1 MTVKEQLLKLK
12 ENWLLILVVL
22 VVLYVWAGTGDLGS
36 VVPSLSSYAPSMAV
50 KSSYEPAPS
59 YARSAVYNRGFAP
72 EVKDRLISKT
82 ARLSSEVE
90 KGLFTSAES
99 QLKSIIKSSE
109 SYMLNEDVDTYNSG
123 ERGEYTS
130 GSYEIKVP
138 SAKYDAVVQQLKGIG
153 KLLSFSE
160 VAEDVT
166 GTYTNIKVELD
177 TEKKR
182 LLRYEQMYAEAKKME
197 DKIDLNDRM
206 FDQERTIANLVDS
219 MDRLGKQVTYSTVH
233 VSLAEKK
240 SAYADIAFVEVS
252 MLVEALVGSLSAFL
266 VLAVAAI
273 PWVLGIGLIVWLYR
287 KLFGLKNKA
296 KKA

>member
-12 ENWLLILVVL
+12 ENWLLVLVVL
-22 VVLYVWAGTGDLGS
+22 VVLYLMSGSGDFDGA
-36 VVPSLSSYAPSMAV
+36 VPSLSSYAPSMAV
-50 KSSYEPAPS
+50 RSSYEAAPS
-59 YARSAVYNRGFAP
+59 YARSSLYDRGFAP

-90 KGLFTSAES
+90 KGSFSSAES

-109 SYMLNEDVDTYNSG
+109 SYLLNEDVDTYNSG

-130 GSYEIKVP
+130 ASYEIKVQ

-153 KLLSFSE
+153 KVLSFNE
-160 VAEDVT
+160 NAEDIT
-166 GTYTNIKVELD
+166 GTYINIKVELD
-177 TEKKR
+177 TERKR

-206 FDQERTIANLVDS
+206 FNQERTIANLLDS
-219 MDRLGKQVTYSTVH
+219 MDRLGKQVTYSTIR

-240 SAYADIAFVEVS
+240 SAYADIAFVELS
-252 MLVEALVGSLSAFL
+252 MLAEALIGSLNTFL
-266 VLAVAAI
+266 VLAVAAL
-273 PWVLGIGLIVWLYR
+273 PWVLGIGLVVWLYR
-287 KLFGLKNKA
+287 KLFGQKNKV